1 MAEKI
6 VSSAV
11 STPTTVKRPVESFLK
26 WDAGQVSSFIRSILP
41 QEERGLSTH
50 FLDHNIDGSLL
61 PFLTTEHLKELGIT
75 SLNSRLVIKKSIS
88 DLVVYHYQNHPPK
101 STGDPEYGLNNVF
114 INSNYVQLESLTLS
128 TLLVK
133 DMVKKLSQKGVSSA
147 VSSAV
152 ANQPSPTADIVS
164 PVSPSDKYGTLTGSA
179 GVTPG
184 SASDVDVKKL
194 NDNFLKLK
202 KDLIPVIRLL
212 KDSKPL
218 PTPTLDPGSAANK
231 ESPLYSTYRGGES
244 SPVDDPPTSMTAM
257 APQARPRVQKSGSF
271 NSGIEQPQ
279 ASPHKVS
286 LSNGGTSQVNNRYSS
301 ATLLSMGTGK
311 VVQQSVPKLT
321 ETRSSP
327 EFKLQKLPKRS
338 DEVRTSSAPTVAPEP
353 SRRMPQTSHSSGSI
367 PALEGKASAS
377 TLTSSKSS
385 GQVPVSKLA
394 NEPLKQLRASSD
406 DSCLKIL
413 QQAMKRHHIPRDDWS
428 KYVLVICYGNKER
441 ILKLAEKPVIIFK
454 ELQELGK
461 HPAIML
467 RQLAVA
473 PEDAA
478 YDDSRIADD
487 IPGGSL

>member
-11 STPTTVKRPVESFLK
+11 STPTTVKRPVELFLK
-26 WDAGQVSSFIRSILP
+26 WDAGQVSSFIRLILP

-50 FLDHNIDGSLL
+50 FLDHNIDGLLL

-75 SLNSRLVIKKSIS
+75 SLNSRLVIKKSIL

-101 STGDPEYGLNNVF
+101 LTGDPEYGLNNVF
-114 INSNYVQLESLTLS
+114 INSNYVQLELLTLL

-133 DMVKKLSQKGVSSA
+133 DMVKKLSQKGVSLA
-147 VSSAV
+147 VSLAV
-152 ANQPSPTADIVS
+152 ANQPSPTADIVL
-164 PVSPSDKYGTLTGSA
+164 PVSPLDKYGTLTGLA

-184 SASDVDVKKL
+184 LASDVDVKKL

-212 KDSKPL
+212 KDLKPL
-218 PTPTLDPGSAANK
+218 PTPTLDPGLAAN
-231 ESPLYSTYRGGES
+231 EELPLYLTYRGGEL
-244 SPVDDPPTSMTAM
+244 SPVDDPPTLMTAM
-257 APQARPRVQKSGSF
+257 APQARPRVQKLGSF
-271 NSGIEQPQ
+271 NLGIEQPQ
-279 ASPHKVS
+279 ALPHKVS
-286 LSNGGTSQVNNRYSS
+286 LSNGGTSQVNNRYSL
-301 ATLLSMGTGK
+301 ATLLLMGTGK
-311 VVQQSVPKLT
+311 VVQQLVPKLT
-321 ETRSSP
+321 ETRLLP
-327 EFKLQKLPKRS
+327 EFKLQKLPKRL
-338 DEVRTSSAPTVAPEP
+338 DEVCTSSAPTVAPEP
-353 SRRMPQTSHSSGSI
+353 SRRMPQTLHLLGLI
-367 PALEGKASAS
+367 PALEGKALAL
-377 TLTSSKSS
+377 TLTLLKLL
-385 GQVPVSKLA
+385 GQVPVLKLA
-394 NEPLKQLRASSD
+394 NEPLKQLRALSD

-413 QQAMKRHHIPRDDWS
+413 QQAMKRHHIPRDDWL

-478 YDDSRIADD
+478 YDDLRIADD